1 MRASRPALVIIAAM
15 AENRVIGRANR
26 LPWHLPADLKHF
38 KTLTIGKP
46 LLMGR
51 TTWESLPGPLPGRR
65 HLVLTRDPGYRAAGC
80 TVVHSLD
87 EALAAAGDVPELM
100 VIGGSEIYAQT
111 LPVAKRLHLT
121 LVHAILD
128 GDTWFPPYDPAD
140 WVATAREHHGADGS
154 NPYAQTFVT
163 LDRVG

>member
-1 MRASRPALVIIAAM
+1 MSVSRPALVIIAAM
-15 AENRVIGRANR
+15 AENRVIGRGDR

-38 KTLTIGKP
+38 KALTMGKP

-80 TVVHSLD
+80 TVVHSLE
-87 EALAAAGDVPELM
+87 EALAAAGGVPELM
-100 VIGGSEIYAQT
+100 VIGGGEIYAQT
-111 LPVAKRLHLT
+111 LPFATRLHLT
-121 LVHAILD
+121 LVHGIVD
-128 GDTWFPPYDPAD
+128 GDALFPPYDPAD

-154 NPYAQTFVT
+154 NPYAHTFVT
-163 LDRVG
+163 LERAG